1 MIPKSLFR
9 AACYLGLLQKL
20 RANTACRLSF
30 LRYLSL
36 ALCLKDRSLGQVKL
50 WRMASG
56 RLARK
61 EKLQTGIK
69 VVALKDI

>member
-1 MIPKSLFR
+1 V
-9 AACYLGLLQKL
+9 
-20 RANTACRLSF
+20 NTACRLSF

-50 WRMASG
+50 WRMALG

-61 EKLQTGIK
+61 EKLQRGKK

>member
-1 MIPKSLFR
+1 MILKSLFQ
-9 AACYLGLLQKL
+9 AVCYLGLLQKL
-20 RANTACRLSF
+20 RANTTCLWSQ

-61 EKLQTGIK
+61 EKLQRGKK

>member
-1 MIPKSLFR
+1 
-9 AACYLGLLQKL
+9 
-20 RANTACRLSF
+20 
-30 LRYLSL
+30 
-36 ALCLKDRSLGQVKL
+36 
-50 WRMASG
+50 MASG